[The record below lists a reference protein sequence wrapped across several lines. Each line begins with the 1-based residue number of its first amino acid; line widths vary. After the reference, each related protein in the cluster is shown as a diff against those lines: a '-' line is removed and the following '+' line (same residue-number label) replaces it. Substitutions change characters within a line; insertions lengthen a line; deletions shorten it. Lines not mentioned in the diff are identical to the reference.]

1 MRRWDVLAKL
11 ITDHGLKSFAEIGTK
26 EGRLT
31 SFILEHCPD
40 VQVYG
45 CDPWMK
51 QPPSLDPKA
60 ETYEEWDF
68 DQIEAEFRARVEPW
82 KERCHFARLTG
93 DAFAK
98 QFEEDA
104 LDCVFLDARHDY
116 ASVLEDISTW
126 YTKVR
131 PGGFITG
138 HDFNHKWP
146 GVQRAVADHFP
157 LMQVIAAEDSV
168 WIYEKP
174 AR

>member
-11 ITDHGLKSFAEIGTK
+11 ITDHKLRSFAEIGTK

-40 VQVYG
+40 VKVYG
-45 CDPWMK
+45 CDPWIK
-51 QPPSLDPKA
+51 QAPGPDPKA
-60 ETYEEWDF
+60 ETYEDWDF
-68 DQIEAEFRARVEPW
+68 EEIADQFFKRIEPW
-82 KERCHFARLTG
+82 KDRCHFARLTG
-93 DAFAK
+93 AAFSK
-98 QFEEDA
+98 EFEEDS

-168 WIYEKP
+168 WIYAKP

>member
-1 MRRWDVLAKL
+1 MRRWDVIAGL
-11 ITDHGLKSFAEIGTK
+11 INENGLKTFAEIGTK

-40 VQVYG
+40 VQVYA
-45 CDPWMK
+45 CDPWIV
-51 QPPSLDPKA
+51 QPARLDPKA
-60 ETYEEWDF
+60 ETYEDWDF
-68 DQIEAEFRARVEPW
+68 NAIEAEFWQRVKPW
-82 KERCHFARLTG
+82 EDRLHFYRGTGDDFAREIEN
-93 DAFAK
+93 AS
-98 QFEEDA
+98 

-131 PGGFITG
+131 PGGWLTG

-157 LMQVIAAEDSV
+157 LMHVISAADSV
-168 WIYEKP
+168 WIYAKP
-174 AR
+174 NL

>member
-1 MRRWDVLAKL
+1 MRRWDVIAKL
-11 ITDHGLKSFAEIGTK
+11 ITDHKLKSFAEIGTK

-31 SFILEHCPD
+31 SHILEHCPD

-45 CDPWMK
+45 CDPWVK
-51 QPPSLDPKA
+51 QPASTDPTA
-60 ETYEEWDF
+60 ETYDDWDF
-68 DQIEAEFRARVEPW
+68 DKIEAEFRARVDPW
-82 KERCHFARLTG
+82 KERCHFGRVTG
-93 DAFAK
+93 DEFAK
-98 QFEEDA
+98 QFGEDE
-104 LDCVFLDARHDY
+104 LDCIFLDARHDY

-157 LMQVIAAEDSV
+157 LMQVISAEDSV
-168 WIYEKP
+168 WIYAKP
-174 AR
+174 AL